1 MIKYTAM
8 PIFLHDSENW
18 ATRFLLT
25 LMVFYSR
32 KLDGKLKNIKKKLI
46 VGLEYYVQHYRG
58 LVRQIKWRMM
68 HRRA

>member
-1 MIKYTAM
+1 MIKYTAVLV
-8 PIFLHDSENW
+8 FLHDSENW

-58 LVRQIKWRMM
+58 LVRQIKWRLM
-68 HRRA
+68 HKRA

>member
-8 PIFLHDSENW
+8 LIFLHDSENW

-32 KLDGKLKNIKKKLI
+32 KLDGKLKNIKKNI
-46 VGLEYYVQHYRG
+46 
-58 LVRQIKWRMM
+58 
-68 HRRA
+68 